1 MRLVFRIYLV
11 GVVLA
16 VVVLG
21 SFMVVA
27 RALGPTIRP
36 ITPQLA
42 TEILSSVEK
51 IEDLQPEVERL
62 RTTYNLAIVVRD
74 QAGAVIAGE
83 PPPGNSPA
91 TRTATNKIKSGPAA
105 GAMVTVSVPAPPT
118 FSARLWI
125 TFAIV
130 LVLLGF
136 GTLGA
141 ARWLG
146 KPLGEIAGAARSF
159 GQGDLSAR
167 VRFQRRDELGEVAVA
182 FDEMADRVE
191 RLLRAERTLLANVSH
206 ELRTPLARIRTALDI
221 ANEGDPATA
230 QAMLGEI
237 DADLGEL
244 QRLVEDVLTATRLDL
259 EARRSGEAMPPLRPV
274 KTTVAELV
282 EQAVARFHTA
292 HADTVVDVTTPA
304 ELPALQVDAMLIR
317 RVIDNLLEN
326 AWRYGPKRGP
336 IEVRAKPAGE
346 KLVIEIADHGIGI
359 APDDLQKVFT
369 PFFRAETSR
378 TRATG
383 GLGLGLTLAK
393 RIIDAHDGTIAID
406 SEVGAGT
413 TVRIE
418 LPTAA

>member
-11 GVVLA
+11 GVLLA
-16 VVVLG
+16 VMVLG
-21 SFMVVA
+21 SFIVVA
-27 RALGPTIRP
+27 RALGPTMRP

-42 TEILSSVEK
+42 TEVLASVER
-51 IEDLQPEVERL
+51 IEDLPAEVERL
-62 RTTYNLAIVVRD
+62 HTAYNLSIVVKD
-74 QAGAVIAGE
+74 KSGVVLAGGPVVVK
-83 PPPGNSPA
+83 SQRMS
-91 TRTATNKIKSGPAA
+91 TQTIKSGPAT
-105 GAMVTVSVPAPPT
+105 GATVTVSSPPPPT
-118 FSARLWI
+118 FTSRLWI

-136 GTLGA
+136 GTAGA

-146 KPLGEIAGAARSF
+146 RPLGEIAGAARSF
-159 GQGDLSAR
+159 GSGDLSAR
-167 VRFQRRDELGEVAVA
+167 VHLRRRDELGEVAQA

-191 RLLRAERTLLANVSH
+191 RLLRAERELLANVSH

-221 ANEGDPATA
+221 ATEGDPATA

-237 DADLGEL
+237 DEDLGEL

-259 EARRSGEAMPPLRPV
+259 ESRRSGDAMPPLRPV
-274 KTTVAELV
+274 RIAVPELI

-292 HADTVVDVTTPA
+292 HADTVVDIAAPA
-304 ELPALQVDAMLIR
+304 DLPMLEVDAMLIR

-336 IEVRAKPAGE
+336 VEVRAKSDAD
-346 KLVIEIADHGIGI
+346 KIAIEIEDHGIGI
-359 APDDLQKVFT
+359 SPDDLAKVFT

-393 RIIDAHDGTIAID
+393 RILDAHGGTIEIE
-406 SEVGAGT
+406 SELGSGT

-418 LPTAA
+418 LPSAA

>member
-1 MRLVFRIYLV
+1 VRLVFRIYLV
-11 GVVLA
+11 GVLLA
-16 VVVLG
+16 IVVLG
-21 SFMVVA
+21 SFTTVA
-27 RALGPTIRP
+27 RALGPTMRP

-42 TEILSSVEK
+42 TEILASVER

-62 RTTYNLAIVVRD
+62 RTTYNLSIVVRD
-74 QAGAVIAGE
+74 RAGVVIAGE
-83 PPPGNSPA
+83 PNTARGQ
-91 TRTATNKIKSGPAA
+91 RTGTQIIKSGPAA
-105 GAMVTVSVPAPPT
+105 GAAVTVSYPPPPA
-118 FSARLWI
+118 FSSRLWI

-136 GTLGA
+136 GTTGA

-146 KPLGEIAGAARSF
+146 KPLGRIAGAARSF
-159 GQGDLSAR
+159 GSGDLSAR
-167 VRFQRRDELGEVAVA
+167 VHLRRRDELGEVAQA

-191 RLLRAERTLLANVSH
+191 RLLRAERELLANVSH

-237 DADLGEL
+237 DEDLGEL

-274 KTTVAELV
+274 RIAVSELV
-282 EQAVARFHTA
+282 EQSVARFHTA
-292 HADTVVDVTTPA
+292 HADTVVDVQVGEQLP
-304 ELPALQVDAMLIR
+304 ELEVDAMLIR

-336 IEVRAKPAGE
+336 IEVRAKSAE
-346 KLVIEIADHGIGI
+346 QKLVIEIEDHGIGI
-359 APDDLQKVFT
+359 APDDLAKVFT

-393 RIIDAHDGTIAID
+393 RILDAHGGTIGIE
-406 SEVGAGT
+406 SEVGSGT

>member
-1 MRLVFRIYLV
+1 VRLVFRIYLV
-11 GVVLA
+11 GVLLA

-27 RALGPTIRP
+27 RALGPSMRP

-42 TEILSSVEK
+42 TEILASVEK

-62 RTTYNLAIVVRD
+62 RSTYNLAIVVRD
-74 QAGAVIAGE
+74 HAGVVIAGE
-83 PPPGNSPA
+83 PISPRSPA
-91 TRTATNKIKSGPAA
+91 TRTATHTIASGPAA
-105 GAMVTVSVPAPPT
+105 GAMVTVSVPPPPT
-118 FSARLWI
+118 FTARLWI

-136 GTLGA
+136 GTAGA

-146 KPLGEIAGAARSF
+146 KPLGEIAGAARAF
-159 GQGDLSAR
+159 GSGDLSAR
-167 VRFQRRDELGEVAVA
+167 VRLQRRDELGEVAVA

-237 DADLGEL
+237 DEDLGEL

-274 KTTVAELV
+274 KTSAAELV
-282 EQAVARFHTA
+282 EQAVARFHSA
-292 HADTVVDVTTPA
+292 HADTVVDVTAPK
-304 ELPALQVDAMLIR
+304 ELPGLEVDAMLIR

-326 AWRYGPKRGP
+326 AWRYGPKKGP
-336 IEVRAKPAGE
+336 IEVRAKSAEE
-346 KLVIEIADHGIGI
+346 KLVIEIEDHGIGI

-393 RIIDAHDGTIAID
+393 RILDAHGGTIAID
-406 SEVGAGT
+406 SEVGTGT